1 MLKLAIEK
9 LHDRDFIVQM
19 LIAIAVFATVLTFAM
34 PFSYTAG
41 WLAYD
46 RWPLLL
52 KAQTPVAE
60 VLMGLAWGAVLV
72 AI

>member
-34 PFSYTAG
+34 PLLAG
-41 WLAYD
+41 DNLNK
-46 RWPLLL
+46 RM
-52 KAQTPVAE
+52 KAVSVE
-60 VLMGLAWGAVLV
+60 RNR
-72 AI
+72 IR